1 MSRQTRT
8 PDPLEAELIVLG
20 RTLVVDPPS
29 TDFAERVLM
38 RIAETDD
45 GYAVHPS
52 SRLRSTLSTWLG
64 SLRDPRRRAAA
75 VAIASLLVVVL
86 VPPVRAAVLDF
97 FRIGGV
103 TVREVPTPT
112 GVGATTGPA
121 RPSTT
126 GSVAVSSLAEASG
139 RVGFEVTAPPQLGP
153 PTSIAV
159 TREGRVVE
167 LTWGAGPTSTRL
179 DVFKGS
185 LSFGY
190 LKSVWHAVTPT
201 QVGAKEAVWFADGHL
216 IEWIDR
222 AGQTES
228 APPRVAGPTLVWVNG
243 VGGENEITYRLEGPT
258 TLDAAKAIAE
268 TVP

>member
-1 MSRQTRT
+1 MSEQTLT
-8 PDPLEAELIVLG
+8 PDPLEAELIALG

-38 RIAETDD
+38 RISETED
-45 GYAVHPS
+45 GYAVRPI
-52 SRLRSTLSTWLG
+52 SRLRSTLSTWL
-64 SLRDPRRRAAA
+64 SRLSDPRRRAAA

-103 TVREVPTPT
+103 TVREVPPPT
-112 GVGATTGPA
+112 GVGTSTGPA
-121 RPSTT
+121 PTT
-126 GSVAVSSLAEASG
+126 SGSGAVSSLAEASG
-139 RVGFEVTAPPQLGP
+139 RVGFDVTAPPQLGP

-201 QVGAKEAVWFADGHL
+201 EVATKEAVWFDDAHL
-216 IEWIDR
+216 IEWVDR
-222 AGQTES
+222 AGRTES

-268 TVP
+268 SVP